1 MYLIVVLLV
10 RYTFGLHLMSAQ
22 KERLHPAVPEGW
34 IADSSVATSS
44 SSSTSRRSF
53 LWRTSRDS
61 VMIAASVTAIPVAT
75 ASQKALAMGEGSERM
90 VFKQAP
96 TAPVGALLPAVQ
108 QRLLLE
114 ALREMASA
122 LATDEESKNR
132 MQRRQQIESILLP
145 LSDDNSFMFNGKHQ
159 DYKLL
164 KKYSPSKVL
173 SGGLVRASMNIYT
186 ANLSYSNTANKN
198 NYPNDVYD
206 VTDPTWKKAY
216 IRAYDGLPSVD
227 KVIAADLDLRDLYR
241 NQIQQKLDDAS
252 AEWYNT
258 NRDIK
263 EFCGLLNDAAA
274 SFDLWL
280 DRISE
285 QDVKAALQTVLE
297 GKEIQIYETYSAG
310 FIPKDMPW
318 SN

>member
-1 MYLIVVLLV
+1 MYLIVVLLG
-10 RYTFGLHLMSAQ
+10 RYAFGLHLMSQ

-34 IADSSVATSS
+34 IADTSVTTSS

-53 LWRTSRDS
+53 LWGTSRDS
-61 VMIAASVTAIPVAT
+61 VMIAASVSAIPVAT
-75 ASQKALAMGEGSERM
+75 TSQKALAMGEGSERM

-96 TAPVGALLPAVQ
+96 TATVGALLPAVQ

-132 MQRRQQIESILLP
+132 MQCRQQIESILLP
-145 LSDDNSFMFNGKHQ
+145 LSDDNSFMFNAKNQ
-159 DYKLL
+159 DYKLH

-186 ANLSYSNTANKN
+186 ANLIYSKTGN
-198 NYPNDVYD
+198 NHNNPYEVYD

-216 IRAYDGLPSVD
+216 IRANDGLPSVD

-241 NQIQQKLDDAS
+241 NQFQQMLDDAS
-252 AEWYNT
+252 AEWYST
-258 NRDIK
+258 NCDIK
-263 EFCGLLNDAAA
+263 EFCGPLNDAAA

-285 QDVKAALQTVLE
+285 QDVKAALRAVLE
-297 GKEIQIYETYSAG
+297 GKEIQIYKTYSAG
-310 FIPKDMPW
+310 FIPKDMPS